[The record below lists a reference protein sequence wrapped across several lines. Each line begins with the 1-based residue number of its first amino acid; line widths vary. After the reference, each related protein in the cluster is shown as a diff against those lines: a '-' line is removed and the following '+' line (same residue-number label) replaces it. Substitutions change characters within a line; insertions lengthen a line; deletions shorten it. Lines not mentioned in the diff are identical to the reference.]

1 MKINSKDL
9 NATTYDKTGKKD
21 ERINKMKYN
30 NIHMVDEINIHLNK
44 DSN

>member
-9 NATTYDKTGKKD
+9 NATTYDKTGK
-21 ERINKMKYN
+21 RINKMKYN